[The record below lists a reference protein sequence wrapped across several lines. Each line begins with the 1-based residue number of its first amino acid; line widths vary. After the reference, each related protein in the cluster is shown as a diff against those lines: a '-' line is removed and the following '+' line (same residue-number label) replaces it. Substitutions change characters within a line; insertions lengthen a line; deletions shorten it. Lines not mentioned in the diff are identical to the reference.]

1 MKEHLLTIDR
11 YNKPAVV
18 SDNDAINVLICTLL
32 LLEPG
37 SDPLHPE
44 KGVGIRSRF
53 RMSTEDN
60 LDSLEDEIKEQILT
74 YIPGYNPVDCEVSTY
89 NGDFRISIKLDD
101 TLFNINGSELINGND
116 LFPGDDNSDI
126 PDEEGEFGIDDGDTE
141 WEDEN
146 NYEEIKI
153 IGE

>member
-11 YNKPAVV
+11 YNKLAVF
-18 SDNDAINVLICTLL
+18 SDNVAINVLICTLL

-60 LDSLEDEIKEQILT
+60 LSSLEDEIKEQILT

-116 LFPGDDNSDI
+116 LFPGEDNSDI